1 MLRTLDSAFLGHYRM
16 LYAKSSGSEMAASQ
30 RELMDDNA
38 ALVKRGRP
46 ALLSREQV
54 LLAALNLLESGISE
68 VSVNGVA
75 RELGVAPMSLYTHI
89 KSRDDLLLSV
99 SELVLARLTLQLTAP
114 EWQGKVKQWVSQV
127 QTHFSLYPQIARLVG
142 ESQQVSSQWLRI
154 QAQLVGALEQAGL
167 EDEQLSSMSS
177 ILSQAI
183 VIDCIL
189 SQAYGDNITA
199 LVTPELQHLSAEDTR
214 RIELVLEN
222 SPPDG
227 HSLLAFVMEQLL
239 L

>member
-1 MLRTLDSAFLGHYRM
+1 MVDS
-16 LYAKSSGSEMAASQ
+16 
-30 RELMDDNA
+30 A

-75 RELGVAPMSLYTHI
+75 RELRVAPMSLYTHI
-89 KSRDDLLLSV
+89 DSRDDLLLGV

-114 EWQGKVKQWVSQV
+114 DWQGKVRQWVSQV
-127 QTHFSLYPQIARLVG
+127 QTHFSLYPQIAKLVG
-142 ESQQVSSQWLRI
+142 ESQHVSSQWLRI
-154 QAQLVGALEQAGL
+154 QAQLVGVLEQAGL
-167 EDEQLSSMSS
+167 EDAQLSSTSS
-177 ILSQAI
+177 MLSQAI

-189 SQAYGDNITA
+189 AQAYGDNIAA
-199 LVTPELQHLSAEDTR
+199 LVAPELQYLSAEDAR
-214 RIELVLEN
+214 RIELVLQH
-222 SPPDG
+222 SPPGG

>member
-1 MLRTLDSAFLGHYRM
+1 MVDS
-16 LYAKSSGSEMAASQ
+16 
-30 RELMDDNA
+30 A

-75 RELGVAPMSLYTHI
+75 RELRVAPMSLYTHI
-89 KSRDDLLLSV
+89 DSRDDLLLGV

-114 EWQGKVKQWVSQV
+114 DWQGKVRQWVSQV
-127 QTHFSLYPQIARLVG
+127 QTHFSLYPQIAKLVG
-142 ESQQVSSQWLRI
+142 ESQHVSSQWLRI
-154 QAQLVGALEQAGL
+154 QAQLVGVLEQAGL
-167 EDEQLSSMSS
+167 EDAQLSSTSS
-177 ILSQAI
+177 MLSQAI

-189 SQAYGDNITA
+189 AQAYGDNIAA
-199 LVTPELQHLSAEDTR
+199 LVAPELQYLSAEDAR
-214 RIELVLEN
+214 RIELVLQH
-222 SPPDG
+222 SPPG
-227 HSLLAFVMEQLL
+227 GYSLLAFVMEQLL

>member
-1 MLRTLDSAFLGHYRM
+1 MVDS
-16 LYAKSSGSEMAASQ
+16 
-30 RELMDDNA
+30 A

-75 RELGVAPMSLYTHI
+75 RELRVAPMSLYTHI
-89 KSRDDLLLSV
+89 DSRDDLLLGV
-99 SELVLARLTLQLTAP
+99 SELVLARLTLRLTASD
-114 EWQGKVKQWVSQV
+114 WQGKVRQWVSQV
-127 QTHFSLYPQIARLVG
+127 QTHFSLYPQIAKLVG
-142 ESQQVSSQWLRI
+142 ESQHVSSQWLRI
-154 QAQLVGALEQAGL
+154 QAQLVGVLEQAGL
-167 EDEQLSSMSS
+167 EDAQLSSTSS
-177 ILSQAI
+177 MLSQAI

-189 SQAYGDNITA
+189 AQAYGDNIAA
-199 LVTPELQHLSAEDTR
+199 LVAPELQYLSAEDAR
-214 RIELVLEN
+214 RIELVLQH
-222 SPPDG
+222 SPPGG